1 MFDNLRARPLAF
13 FHTLP
18 MPCPYLPGKTERRL
32 IADIS
37 SRRGQLAHDSLAKA
51 GFRRT
56 QHLTYRPACPGCNA
70 CNPVRVRC
78 ADFRWSRTFR
88 KLLKRNADL
97 TARPVQA
104 IATREQFRL
113 FQAYQQGRHGDG
125 EMAMMDFADY
135 AEMVE
140 RSPIETY
147 LIEYRDTAGE
157 LAAIMLVDEQ
167 EDGLSAV
174 YSYFDTT
181 DGTRGF
187 GTYMVLDLIERTKAQ
202 GLGYVYLGYWIPDCR
217 KMAYKTKYRPYE
229 LLTPEGWVE
238 AETSTVPPSAG

>member
-1 MFDNLRARPLAF
+1 
-13 FHTLP
+13 

-37 SRRGQLAHDSLAKA
+37 SRRGQHAHDSLAKA

-70 CNPVRVRC
+70 CHPVRVRTG
-78 ADFRWSRTFR
+78 DFHWSRTFR

-104 IATREQFRL
+104 IATREQYAL
-113 FQAYQQGRHGDG
+113 FHAYQQGRHGDG

-135 AEMVE
+135 AEMIE

-147 LIEYRDTAGE
+147 LIEYRDAAGR
-157 LAAIMLVDEQ
+157 LMAIMLVDEQ
-167 EDGLSAV
+167 ADGLSAV
-174 YSYFDTT
+174 YSYFDTE
-181 DGTRGF
+181 DPTRGF
-187 GTYMVLDLIERTKAQ
+187 GTFMVLDLIQRANARA
-202 GLGYVYLGYWIPDCR
+202 LNYVYLGYWIPDCR

-229 LLTPEGWVE
+229 LLTSKGWVE
-238 AETSTVPPSAG
+238 A